1 MRKIKLIQNSKKVC
15 LVSVFL
21 LSINSL
27 YSQNY
32 GQNLNGSAVS
42 SFDEGNAYMKNEEW
56 YKAGECFL
64 QAVNQNPSYAEAWFS
79 LAQCSYMLGEFD
91 LVLVQ
96 LDEAEKYLKDDSRLD
111 NLRGMTLIA
120 LEDFSGARQIF
131 EKILKKYPNNVEA
144 RFGLAEL
151 DLFDGKYSGAEAE
164 YNEALKRQG
173 KNRKALLS
181 LALVSARMGKY
192 DNARHF
198 IDSALAHYSGEAEV
212 HYLAAVIYA
221 MKGDV
226 KSAERHCRISVSI
239 NGNYDRSYELLA
251 KCLYEQKKYD
261 EVISICDF
269 RIARDREHTS
279 AWYLKGQ
286 ALYQSG
292 RKEEAINTWAAAL
305 RITPDDEIM
314 RASLELSVNEIVPLE
329 DSRRTEWANY
339 HVNQAKEASARYDKA
354 SASWEYQRALKIQP
368 SNEEARLSYARM
380 LSLSGLNELYLDQ
393 LLFIT
398 ENRKLQEEA
407 SLDGDGERGGL
418 GSAGSDNA
426 GSSPSSASLQNSSSS
441 AQSSSSSDKKSLSDV
456 MMEDTIEA
464 YTDILQSSLA
474 KKWKV
479 EPFYLDKTRWKIGL
493 YYVKSSMHLY
503 HAEGNQTAALF
514 AKDVFTALAQAS
526 VDTQVMEVSDFAEA
540 YQNARKNGI
549 DYFVM
554 LNQDEGSRDISLDYS
569 VYSGRTGYLLSENT
583 IYGTGNMRHALVFRR
598 FRSEIMAHLPV
609 VGKIIA
615 RDGKTLL
622 CDLGL
627 SENIREGAVF
637 DIVRKGMVRPS
648 GTAFGVEYKESDIF
662 GTFTVGT
669 CSEEIS
675 EGLLEYKGFYDRV
688 NVGDLLVLISQPA
701 SPEATAAGT
710 NDTPVNESAPSA
722 DVNGEPLNKKAGL
735 TAEDLG
741 IRRTPSFMDIIR
753 SIY

>member
-1 MRKIKLIQNSKKVC
+1 MRKIKLIQNSRKIAFAC
-15 LVSVFL
+15 LFFF
-21 LSINSL
+21 SINFL

-32 GQNLNGSAVS
+32 GQNLKGSAVS
-42 SFDEGNAYMKNEEW
+42 SFEEGSAFMKNEEW

-64 QAVNQNPSYAEAWFS
+64 QAVNENPSYAEAWFS

-96 LDEAEKYLKDDSRLD
+96 LDQAEKYLKDDSRLD

-120 LEDFSGARQIF
+120 LEDFSGAREIF

-212 HYLAAVIYA
+212 HYLAAIIYA

-269 RIARDREHTS
+269 RIARDRDHTS

-292 RKEEAINTWAAAL
+292 HKEEAINTWAAAL

-339 HVNQAKEASARYDKA
+339 HVNQAREASARYDKA
-354 SASWEYQRALKIQP
+354 AASWEYQRALKIQP
-368 SNEEARLSYARM
+368 SNEEARLNYARM

-398 ENRKLQEEA
+398 ENRKLQEAE
-407 SLDGDGERGGL
+407 SQDGQTETS
-418 GSAGSDNA
+418 GSENKANA
-426 GSSPSSASLQNSSSS
+426 LQGAAPSSSQASSGAASSG
-441 AQSSSSSDKKSLSDV
+441 KSLSDV
-456 MMEDTIEA
+456 MMDDTIEA

-526 VDTQVMEVSDFAEA
+526 VDTQVMEVSGFAEA

-554 LNQDEGSRDISLDYS
+554 LNQDEGSRDISLEYS

-637 DIVRKGMVRPS
+637 DVVRKGMVRPS

-662 GTFTVGT
+662 GTFTAGT
-669 CSEEIS
+669 CSEEIT

-710 NDTPVNESAPSA
+710 SDSPVNESAPSA
-722 DVNGEPLNKKAGL
+722 DVNGEPLSKKAGL